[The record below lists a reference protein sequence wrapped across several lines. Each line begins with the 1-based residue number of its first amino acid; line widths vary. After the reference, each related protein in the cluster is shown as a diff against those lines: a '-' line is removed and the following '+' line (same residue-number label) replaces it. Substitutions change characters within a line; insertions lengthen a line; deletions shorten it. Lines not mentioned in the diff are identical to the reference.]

1 MHTYSGRAV
10 FPAGSEYHEDGQHP
24 TLDDIAIGLS
34 RTMRF
39 SGQTPHAYSV
49 LAHTLVVARLVASEE
64 DTKKWTVYAL
74 LHDAHEALIGDT
86 PRPWKHQATSDD
98 EDHIDVLMRRALD
111 LPETLHPDAKA
122 AIARADEATLW
133 AEAHALGHRKAQEIW
148 PREEF
153 TDWANA
159 ALQMTVDNVASG
171 MTLELFQNQQ
181 MARQV
186 FIQNVQQMMPGQE
199 AASMLSVPNGQA
211 PRGKRARA

>member
-10 FPAGSEYHEDGQHP
+10 FPEDSEHYEEGQRP

-49 LAHTLVVARLVASEE
+49 LAHTLVVARLLASDDE
-64 DTKKWTVYAL
+64 TKRWVVYGL

-86 PRPWKHQATSDD
+86 PRPWKHEPTTGDERYLDALIREALELPVLLPDEAVQA
-98 EDHIDVLMRRALD
+98 I
-111 LPETLHPDAKA
+111 K
-122 AIARADEATLW
+122 RADEAALW

-153 TDWANA
+153 SDWADA
-159 ALQMTVDNVASG
+159 ALQITVDNVASG
-171 MTLELFQNQQ
+171 LTLELFKNPQ

-186 FIQNVQQMMPGQE
+186 LIQNVQQAMPGQE
-199 AASMLSVPNGQA
+199 AASKLAVPGRTA
-211 PRGKRARA
+211 PGKRVGA